1 MTTPT
6 RRALL
11 LGGGALV
18 AGAAGLTGRR
28 LWLDR
33 EPPSPPAV
41 DKAGHLLWQNW
52 AGTEQCWPATRL
64 APTAADEAAH
74 ILKTANGPVRTVG
87 AGHSFTGLVP
97 TDATLISL
105 DRMSG
110 VLAHDPAR
118 MQATVGAGT
127 RLYDLGPA
135 LAAIGQDMPNLP
147 DINKQ
152 SLAGGTQTGTHG
164 TGPGFTAL
172 HGGIV
177 AFDLATPRGEVLE
190 CSATSNPDIFN
201 AARVGLGAFG
211 IVTRMVLQN
220 HPLTRVKKTT
230 SFRRRD
236 ELIENWDALS
246 TTHRN
251 AEFYI
256 IPFSHWGQLITHDA
270 TTEPVRPRGPDT
282 DADGVLQLKQARD
295 LFEFASPLRF
305 WTSDHLIGGMPDQ
318 VAIDE
323 GWKLLSNERPVRFRE
338 IEYHLPRET
347 QIAALRE
354 VIAAIET
361 HRSDVFF
368 PIEVRSIA
376 ADDAWLS
383 SFYGRASGSIAV
395 HAYYKDDYRFFYT
408 LIEPILRRH
417 GGRPHWGKLNS
428 LSHDDFAALYPRWN
442 EAMAVRDH
450 CDPEG
455 KLINRYLSRVVR
467 RG

>member
-1 MTTPT
+1 MGTT

-11 LGGGALV
+11 IGGGAV
-18 AGAAGLTGRR
+18 AAGAVGLTGRR

-33 EPPSPPAV
+33 EPAALPAV
-41 DKAGHLLWQNW
+41 GNAGHLLWQNW
-52 AGTEQCWPATRL
+52 SGIEHAYPAMRA
-64 APTAADEAAH
+64 APTSADEAAH
-74 ILKTANGPVRTVG
+74 LLKTATGPIRTVG

-97 TDATLISL
+97 TDATLVSL
-105 DRMSG
+105 DRMTG
-110 VLAHDPAR
+110 VLGHDATTH
-118 MQATVGAGT
+118 QASVAAGT
-127 RLYDLGPA
+127 RLYELGPA
-135 LAAIGQDMPNLP
+135 LAAIGQEMPNLP

-164 TGPGFTAL
+164 TGRGLKAV

-190 CSATSNPDIFN
+190 CSATSHPEVFN

-211 IVTRMVLQN
+211 IVTRFTMQN
-220 HPLTRVKKTT
+220 QPLARVKKVT
-230 SFRRRD
+230 SLRPREDLIEGWD
-236 ELIENWDALS
+236 ELLRR
-246 TTHRN
+246 HRN
-251 AEFYI
+251 VEFYV
-256 IPFSHWGQLITHDA
+256 IPFSHYGQLITHDE

-282 DADGVLQLKQARD
+282 DADGAMQLKHARD
-295 LFEFASPLRF
+295 LLEFATPLRF
-305 WTSDHLIGGMPDQ
+305 WAADHLIAGMPDQ

-338 IEYHLPRET
+338 MEYHLPREN

-376 ADDAWLS
+376 PDDAWLS
-383 SFYGRASGSIAV
+383 SFYGRESGSIAV
-395 HAYYKDDYRFFYT
+395 HAYYKDDYRFFYS

-428 LSHDDFAALYPRWN
+428 LTHDDFAALYPRWKD
-442 EAMAVRDH
+442 ALAVREAL
-450 CDPEG
+450 DPEG
-455 KLINRYLSRVVR
+455 KLLNPYLTKVLR

>member
-1 MTTPT
+1 MGTT

-11 LGGGALV
+11 AGGGVVAAGV
-18 AGAAGLTGRR
+18 AGLAGRR

-33 EPPSPPAV
+33 EPAALPAV
-41 DKAGHLLWQNW
+41 NASGHLLWQNW
-52 AGTEQCWPATRL
+52 AGTQHAYPATRA
-64 APTAADEAAH
+64 APASADEAAH
-74 ILKTANGPVRTVG
+74 LLKTAQGPVRMVG

-97 TDATLISL
+97 TDATLVSL
-105 DRMSG
+105 DRMTG
-110 VLAHDPAR
+110 VLGHDPVTL
-118 MQATVGAGT
+118 QASVGAGT
-127 RLYDLGPA
+127 RLYELGPA

-164 TGPGFTAL
+164 TGLGFKAL

-190 CSATSNPDIFN
+190 CSATSNPEVFN

-211 IVTRMVLQN
+211 LMTRMTMQN
-220 HPLTRVKKTT
+220 HALTRVKKVT
-230 SFRRRD
+230 SLRPRAD
-236 ELIENWDALS
+236 LIDGWDDLLRH
-246 TTHRN
+246 HRN
-251 AEFYI
+251 VEFYV

-270 TTEPVRPRGPDT
+270 TTEPVRPRGPETDT
-282 DADGVLQLKQARD
+282 DGTMKLKQARD
-295 LFEFASPLRF
+295 VLEFATPLRF
-305 WTSDHLIGGMPDQ
+305 WTADNLISGMPDQ
-318 VAIDE
+318 IAIDH

-354 VIAAIET
+354 VIDAIER

-383 SFYGRASGSIAV
+383 TFHGRESGSIAV
-395 HAYYKDDYRFFYT
+395 HAYYKDDYTFFYT

-428 LSHDDFAALYPRWN
+428 LKYDDFAALYPRWKD
-442 EAMAVRDH
+442 AMAVRDDL
-450 CDPEG
+450 DPEG
-455 KLINRYLSRVVR
+455 KLINPYLLRVLR

>member
-1 MTTPT
+1 MGTT

-11 LGGGALV
+11 IGGGVVA

-33 EPPSPPAV
+33 DPAPLPAV
-41 DKAGHLLWQNW
+41 DRAGRLLWQNW
-52 AGTEQCWPATRL
+52 AGTQAAYPATRA
-64 APTAADEAAH
+64 APASADEAAH
-74 ILKTANGPVRTVG
+74 VLKTATGPVRAVG

-105 DRMSG
+105 DRMTG
-110 VLAHDPAR
+110 VLGHDPATL
-118 MQATVGAGT
+118 QASIAAGT
-127 RLYDLGPA
+127 RLYELGPA

-164 TGPGFTAL
+164 TGPGFKAL

-177 AFDLATPRGEVLE
+177 AFDLATARGDVLE
-190 CSATSNPDIFN
+190 CSATSNPDVFN

-211 IVTRMVLQN
+211 IVTRMTLQN
-220 HPLTRVKKTT
+220 HALTRVKKVT
-230 SFRRRD
+230 SLRPRADLIDGWDDLLRR
-236 ELIENWDALS
+236 
-246 TTHRN
+246 HRN
-251 AEFYI
+251 AEFYV

-270 TTEPVRPRGPDT
+270 STEAVRPRGPDT
-282 DADGVLQLKQARD
+282 DADGAMQLKQARD
-295 LFEFASPLRF
+295 VLEFATPLRF
-305 WTSDHLIGGMPDQ
+305 WTEDTLISGMPDQ

-354 VIAAIET
+354 VIAAIERY
-361 HRSDVFF
+361 RSDVFF
-368 PIEVRSIA
+368 PIEVRAIA

-383 SFYGRASGSIAV
+383 TFHGRDSGSIAV
-395 HAYYKDDYRFFYT
+395 HAYYKDDYTFFYT

-428 LSHDDFAALYPRWN
+428 LKYDDFAALYPHWKD
-442 EAMAVRDH
+442 AMAVRDH
-450 CDPEG
+450 LDPEG
-455 KLINRYLSRVVR
+455 KLINRYLAQVVR

>member
-1 MTTPT
+1 MGTT

-11 LGGGALV
+11 IGTGVVA
-18 AGAAGLTGRR
+18 AGAAGLAGRR

-33 EPPSPPAV
+33 EPAALPAIN
-41 DKAGHLLWQNW
+41 AQGRLLWQNW
-52 AGTEQCWPATRL
+52 SGTQHAYPATRA
-64 APTAADEAAH
+64 APASAGEAAH
-74 ILKTANGPVRTVG
+74 LLKTATGPVRMVG

-97 TDATLISL
+97 TDATLVSL
-105 DRMSG
+105 DRMTG
-110 VLAHDPAR
+110 VLAHDPVT
-118 MQATVGAGT
+118 MQASVAAGT
-127 RLYDLGPA
+127 RLYELGPA

-164 TGPGFTAL
+164 TGLGFTAL

-177 AFDLATPRGEVLE
+177 AFDLATPRGDVLE
-190 CSATSNPDIFN
+190 CSATSNPDVFN

-211 IVTRMVLQN
+211 IVTRMTLQN
-220 HPLTRVKKTT
+220 HALTRVKKVT
-230 SFRRRD
+230 SLRPRADLIDGWDDLLRR
-236 ELIENWDALS
+236 
-246 TTHRN
+246 HRN
-251 AEFYI
+251 VEFYV

-270 TTEPVRPRGPDT
+270 TTEPVRARGPDT
-282 DADGVLQLKQARD
+282 DTDGTMKLKQARD
-295 LFEFASPLRF
+295 VLEFATPLRF
-305 WTSDHLIGGMPDQ
+305 WTEDQLIAGMPDQ
-318 VAIDE
+318 IAIDE

-354 VIAAIET
+354 VIDAIERY
-361 HRSDVFF
+361 RSDVFF

-383 SFYGRASGSIAV
+383 TFYGRDSGSIAV
-395 HAYYKDDYRFFYT
+395 HAYYKDDYTFFYT

-428 LSHDDFAALYPRWN
+428 MKYDDFAALYPHWKD
-442 EAMAVRDH
+442 AMAVRDQL
-450 CDPEG
+450 DPDG
-455 KLINRYLSRVVR
+455 RLINPYLTRVLR